1 MVDKNEFKDII
12 EIEEEIE
19 NKKEKINYKKLLSDV
34 EDVLKDGGKM
44 KVIIDKYKKGDTEE
58 EYDQNRG
65 KRIELMLEMA
75 GGIEYEDY
83 ILAIKKNKETQK
95 FSTFE
100 AVNSE
105 YSDIRIHS
113 NICYRIYSYS

>member
-12 EIEEEIE
+12 EVEEEIE

-44 KVIIDKYKKGDTEE
+44 KEIIDKYKKGDTEE

-83 ILAIKKNKETQK
+83 ILAIKKQENMEVQY
-95 FSTFE
+95 F
-100 AVNSE
+100 
-105 YSDIRIHS
+105 
-113 NICYRIYSYS
+113 